1 MDRPQQVRPA
11 GASPRPRAA
20 RKRLAP
26 SLVTP
31 DSSNTTT
38 TTTNQ
43 TSATAATET
52 TTETPAGP
60 SYSADA
66 NEAVSLRLV
75 ARAEDVVD
83 DVAASA
89 AARDSFHPAYTHQI
103 FGDAQRILGYTGL
116 HAEVLFAAG
125 SMRAFV
131 RAAWAERRPDGAAD
145 TNPAVT
151 LARKLARAEPC
162 ATLADFR
169 AAVAAESEPG
179 QTVFAP
185 PGKLVCGC
193 LTVSL
198 TAFILTEPIVTVTHI
213 CTDTETCSDDAEST
227 YEMFFDDISD
237 ANADG
242 RARLLNLRAQLMV
255 LLFIDGSSYIRTAER
270 GWRGFFL
277 FRHHQPTNRYALL
290 GFCTAYEFWH
300 VPDRIRLRISQILIF
315 PPYQRQG
322 HGSLFLFFSSLRPQT
337 LTLAFASP
345 SQPVPSALCG
355 RHLPLCPRG
364 CARVR
369 RHSGRP

>member
-31 DSSNTTT
+31 ENSTSTTI
-38 TTTNQ
+38 TNQ
-43 TSATAATET
+43 TSTAATET
-52 TTETPAGP
+52 TTEATPAGP

-75 ARAEDVVD
+75 ARVEDVVD

-169 AAVAAESEPG
+169 ATVAAESEPG

-185 PGKLVCGC
+185 PGKLVC
-193 LTVSL
+193 
-198 TAFILTEPIVTVTHI
+198 E
-213 CTDTETCSDDAEST
+213 CS
-227 YEMFFDDISD
+227 
-237 ANADG
+237 
-242 RARLLNLRAQLMV
+242 
-255 LLFIDGSSYIRTAER
+255 
-270 GWRGFFL
+270 
-277 FRHHQPTNRYALL
+277 
-290 GFCTAYEFWH
+290 C
-300 VPDRIRLRISQILIF
+300 
-315 PPYQRQG
+315 
-322 HGSLFLFFSSLRPQT
+322 
-337 LTLAFASP
+337 
-345 SQPVPSALCG
+345 
-355 RHLPLCPRG
+355 
-364 CARVR
+364 
-369 RHSGRP
+369 HS